1 MNKDTLYKIE
11 TQLFKEADNLKKQY
25 AQYISGIEK
34 GIDMTVEALRR
45 KMNEEN
51 QKEGD
56 NNA

>member
-1 MNKDTLYKIE
+1 MNKDTLYEIE
-11 TQLFKEADNLKKQY
+11 TQLFKEVDSLKKKH

-51 QKEGD
+51 QKEG
-56 NNA
+56 AKE